1 MVTLNGRGTRSA
13 PGRGARPDSAEN
25 PLETRLHL
33 DPLTLVPSQ
42 PLEGFLVGAER
53 AGQPRGQR
61 RTLLLELLVMR
72 QERRQPFLQ
81 DFQRL
86 PALSGQHRKRCGRTL
101 VAASSRC
108 QEIAPAAVRAGVSGS
123 KRASTNSPGSNGRR
137 SSMASPTPTYRT
149 GRSSSCRTAITTPPR
164 AVPSSLVSTTVLRG
178 AAWRSEEHT
187 SELQSL

>member
-1 MVTLNGRGTRSA
+1 MCNAARTATASVPPADAARRILPSRNAASSCTYASSSSLWTVKGSPRMVTLNGRGTRSA

-33 DPLTLVPSQ
+33 DPLTLVPSH

-61 RTLLLELLVMR
+61 RTLPLELLVMR

-86 PALSGQHRKRCGRTL
+86 PAFSGQHRKRCGRTL
-101 VAASSRC
+101 VAAS
-108 QEIAPAAVRAGVSGS
+108 
-123 KRASTNSPGSNGRR
+123 
-137 SSMASPTPTYRT
+137 
-149 GRSSSCRTAITTPPR
+149 
-164 AVPSSLVSTTVLRG
+164 
-178 AAWRSEEHT
+178 
-187 SELQSL
+187 